1 MKINHPNNHLDYIV
15 ETIKIYAKNF
25 VINNPTWNQPLLL
38 KKVRERALREAED
51 LNIELSQEDLGII
64 EELSLRGLQ
73 GRMEDATYFEDNTD

>member
-1 MKINHPNNHLDYIV
+1 MNNNLNFII
-15 ETIKIYAKNF
+15 EIIQIFAKNF

-38 KKVRERALREAED
+38 KKVREKALREAED
-51 LNIELSQEDLGII
+51 LNIKLSKEDLEII